1 MGVKFDHTHFHS
13 SRVKSHG
20 WRAKASGAH
29 QSHWLLTPGT
39 VHGGAPVCGRA
50 QRRRRPSVGS
60 AALAQA
66 LDKPS
71 DAQVRCPFAG
81 RVCGNNEVA
90 RHPRDKAHDRRERRL
105 RSAHQA
111 PASLSTPGAGFA
123 QHTRRRLRPLADETN
138 ELHFY
143 FTDRFT
149 QSFTRVLSWSY
160 LGCSVVASP
169 SPVKRLHALAQ

>member
-111 PASLSTPGAGFA
+111 PASLSTPGAGFGPSR
-123 QHTRRRLRPLADETN
+123 TRRMS
-138 ELHFY
+138 FI
-143 FTDRFT
+143 FTSLSFT